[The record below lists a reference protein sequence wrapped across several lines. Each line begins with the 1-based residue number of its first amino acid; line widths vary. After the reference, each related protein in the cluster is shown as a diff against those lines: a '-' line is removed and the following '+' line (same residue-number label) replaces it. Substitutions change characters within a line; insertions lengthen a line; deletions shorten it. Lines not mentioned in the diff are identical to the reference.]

1 MCQEEATLIATFMF
15 AMSLAV
21 GTMGLVF
28 FRAWRND
35 RMKEGAVKIN

>member
-1 MCQEEATLIATFMF
+1 MCQEEAQLIATFMF

-28 FRAWRND
+28 FKTWRGD
-35 RMKEGAVKIN
+35 RKKEGALRLE

>member
-1 MCQEEATLIATFMF
+1 MCQEEAQLIATFMF

-28 FRAWRND
+28 FKTWRND
-35 RMKEGAVKIN
+35 RKNEGALRLE

>member
-1 MCQEEATLIATFMF
+1 MCSMEATLIATFMF

-35 RMKEGAVKIN
+35 RKKEGALKIE

>member
-1 MCQEEATLIATFMF
+1 MCQEEAQLIATFMF

-28 FRAWRND
+28 FRTWRND
-35 RMKEGAVKIN
+35 RKKEGALKIE

>member
-35 RMKEGAVKIN
+35 RRKEGALKIE

>member
-1 MCQEEATLIATFMF
+1 MCQEEAQLIATFMF

-28 FRAWRND
+28 FKTWRSD
-35 RMKEGAVKIN
+35 RKKEGALKLE

>member
-1 MCQEEATLIATFMF
+1 MCQEEAQLIATFMF

-28 FRAWRND
+28 FKTWRKD
-35 RMKEGAVKIN
+35 RMSEGALKLE

>member
-28 FRAWRND
+28 FKEWNKD
-35 RMKEGAVKIN
+35 RKKEGQVKV

>member
-15 AMSLAV
+15 AMSLVV

-35 RMKEGAVKIN
+35 RKKEGDLKVV

>member
-21 GTMGLVF
+21 GTLGVVF
-28 FRAWRND
+28 FKTWRKD
-35 RMKEGAVKIN
+35 RKNEGALKLE